1 MWIKSGRFW
10 TQVTCSWG
18 DLEPG
23 KQWCRKIHISYI
35 FFIYLLCA
43 WQAGQLRIDN
53 RYRTDLEVPYGTR
66 LRSLS
71 WYRADQ
77 STTANCSC
85 ASPQLTG
92 INSRGGDS
100 PGQSSTVPVSPLACL
115 CPHSGIPQWKRGWKW
130 ILCISPLVLWLFLH
144 PACAGSHS

>member
-1 MWIKSGRFW
+1 M
-10 TQVTCSWG
+10 TLEMTVVTSHIISAYTVICSCGLRVGGFKHKWLAAG
-18 DLEPG
+18 VTWSLESSDAG
-23 KQWCRKIHISYI
+23 KYI
-35 FFIYLLCA
+35 YHTFFFVYPFCA
-43 WQAGQLRIDN
+43 WQAGQLCIDN

-85 ASPQLTG
+85 TSPQLTR

-100 PGQSSTVPVSPLACL
+100 PGQSSTVPVSPLVCL
-115 CPHSGIPQWKRGWKW
+115 CPHSGIPQWKRWWK
-130 ILCISPLVLWLFLH
+130 
-144 PACAGSHS
+144 